1 MANQKTIKRIEFAA
15 KFLETR
21 TAQDAR
27 GYLDPPLER
36 ALEVLD
42 CMSDGQ
48 PHDYEEIAN
57 EIGLNRNTVQ
67 QIINAL
73 DRGGYPL
80 TFTYAMVKE
89 KTGRKPVAVQ
99 KNPS

>member
-1 MANQKTIKRIEFAA
+1 MANQKTIQRIEKSAE
-15 KFLETR
+15 FLGTP
-21 TAQDAR
+21 TAQKAR
-27 GYLDPPLER
+27 GYLDAPLER

-42 CMSDGQ
+42 CLGDGN
-48 PHDYEEIAN
+48 PHDYKEMAQDV
-57 EIGLNRNTVQ
+57 GLHPNTVQ

-99 KNPS
+99 RTRN